1 MKKIQDLL
9 RIVAFGLVL
18 CLAVCPLSAQKN
30 KKSAEKNSAKR
41 NTMTLTSNTD
51 SLQFVIDSLQNAL
64 REMEVRCDQQQ
75 QELQRLRAG
84 AGSPEQDCDMSYVMN
99 YGNALLFRRYSARVE
114 DIANLLISVPDSLKQ
129 KDRDQMLDQARR
141 MIEASNVS
149 QDIRK
154 RVKELLEETP
164 RYEQFS
170 EDIREVL
177 RNVPAEAQYEY
188 NLTQHAIDLIDA
200 MPKTVTDSDDR
211 YAIVRE
217 LLVAYKS
224 SNEEIKSVLQSI
236 QNDPD
241 NSINISDRWPAFV
254 NKIKATQYYKRYY
267 GKPWTIPYLNGI
279 IDQAL
284 ARLQNAQKHVD
295 LRELINSL

>member
-1 MKKIQDLL
+1 M
-9 RIVAFGLVL
+9 
-18 CLAVCPLSAQKN
+18 S
-30 KKSAEKNSAKR
+30 
-41 NTMTLTSNTD
+41 TSNAD

-64 REMEVRCDQQQ
+64 REMEARCDKQQR
-75 QELQRLRAG
+75 ELQRLRAG
-84 AGSPEQDCDMSYVMN
+84 TDTPEQICDMSYVMN

-149 QDIRK
+149 QDIRM

-211 YAIVRE
+211 YSIVRE

-224 SNEEIKSVLQSI
+224 SNEEIKGVLQSI

-241 NSINISDRWPAFV
+241 NSINISDRWPTFV
-254 NKIKATQYYKRYY
+254 NQIKATQYYKRYY
-267 GKPWTIPYLNGI
+267 GKPWTIPYLNSI
-279 IDQAL
+279 IDEAL

-295 LRELINSL
+295 LRDLINNL